1 MLAQHHRQGLVCI
14 GHACDACFG
23 MNTTHMHDIW
33 VCVRVR
39 VHVHVRVR
47 VRVCMCACVHVSM
60 CVCACVRAWVHVRA

>member
-39 VHVHVRVR
+39 VRVRVHVHVRVR
-47 VRVCMCACVHVSM
+47 VGVCACVHVCM
-60 CVCACVRAWVHVRA
+60 